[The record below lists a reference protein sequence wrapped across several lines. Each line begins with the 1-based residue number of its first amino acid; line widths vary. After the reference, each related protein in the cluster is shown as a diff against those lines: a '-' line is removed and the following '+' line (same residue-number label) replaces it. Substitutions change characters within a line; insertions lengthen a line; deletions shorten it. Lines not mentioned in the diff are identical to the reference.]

1 MSPARALQ
9 QALTDQKA
17 VDLFTILLG
26 RVTAEIATEDGRTDV
41 RLRALNRALQ
51 RAARPGTDRP

>member
-17 VDLFTILLG
+17 VDMFTILLG
-26 RVTAEIATEDGRTDV
+26 RVTAEIAQDPTD
-41 RLRALNRALQ
+41 RGLRALNRALR
-51 RAARPGTDRP
+51 RACHPGGRS

>member
-9 QALTDQKA
+9 EALTDQRA

-26 RVTAEIATEDGRTDV
+26 RVTAEIAEDPTDR
-41 RLRALNRALQ
+41 RLRALNRALR
-51 RAARPGTDRP
+51 RAHPGARP

>member
-9 QALTDQKA
+9 EALTDQRA

-26 RVTAEIATEDGRTDV
+26 RVTAEIAQDPTDR
-41 RLRALNRALQ
+41 RLRALNRALR